1 MTTVHRSLDWQD
13 LDLRLCRSAIRSA
26 IAQRLFRRATRQ
38 LGVCVVMKGEEHGD
52 QDRPQMVLHRPDA
65 FFSRLGCR
73 GSIGL
78 GESYMAGDWSAPDLP
93 ALLASFAGNAGSLVP
108 AWAQPL
114 RRLAL
119 PRAKRRKGT
128 RDEALRDAS
137 HHYDLPTALFETFL
151 DPSMTYSSAMFTDPC
166 DDLHT
171 AQLRKIRSMLDLAKV
186 MPGDRVLEIG
196 GGWGTLAIEAD
207 RRGAD
212 VTSINVSERQLAA
225 AILATKGTT
234 VSFQRTDF
242 RDVTGEFD
250 AVMSVE
256 MIEAVGLDMLGTYF
270 GSVARVL
277 KPGGK
282 FALQAIITSDARMR
296 ATLHTDTWIKKYIF
310 PGGCIP
316 SEPAITRASAACG
329 LRLLQVHRFGASYA
343 RTLTTWRETFLANVC
358 NVHELGYDD
367 TFCRMWEFYLAYC
380 EAGFR
385 SGDLDV
391 VQVAFE
397 RV

>member
-1 MTTVHRSLDWQD
+1 MTTAHRSLDWHD
-13 LDLRLCRSAIRSA
+13 LDLRLCRSVTRSV
-26 IAQRLFRRATRQ
+26 IARQIFRRVTRQ
-38 LGVCVVMKGEEHGD
+38 LGVCVVTEGEQLGD
-52 QDRPQMVLHRPDA
+52 HNRPRMVLDRPDA

-78 GESYMAGDWSAPDLP
+78 GESYMAGDWWAPDLP
-93 ALLASFAGNAGSLVP
+93 ALLALFAGNAGSLVP
-108 AWAQPL
+108 RWAQPL
-114 RRLAL
+114 RGLAL
-119 PRAKRRKGT
+119 PRAKPRKGT

-151 DPSMTYSSAMFTDPC
+151 DPSMTYSSAMFVDQR

-171 AQLRKIRSMLDLAKV
+171 AQLRKIRSMLDLAEV
-186 MPGDRVLEIG
+186 TPGDRVLEIG
-196 GGWGTLAIEAD
+196 GGWGTLAIEAA
-207 RRGAD
+207 RLGAD
-212 VTSINVSERQLAA
+212 VTSINVSEGQLAA
-225 AILATKGTT
+225 AILAAKGTT
-234 VSFQRTDF
+234 LSFQRMDY
-242 RDVTGEFD
+242 RDVIGEFD

-256 MIEAVGLDMLGTYF
+256 MIEAVGLARLGTYF

-277 KPGGK
+277 KPGGR
-282 FALQAIITSDARMR
+282 FALQAIITSDARMC

-329 LRLLQVHRFGASYA
+329 LRLRQVHRFGASYA
-343 RTLTTWRETFLANVC
+343 RTLTTWRETFLANVG

>member
-1 MTTVHRSLDWQD
+1 MTTAHRSLDWQD
-13 LDLRLCRSAIRSA
+13 LDLRLCRSAIRSV
-26 IAQRLFRRATRQ
+26 IAQRIFRRATRQ
-38 LGVCVVMKGEEHGD
+38 LGVCVVMKGEQLGD
-52 QDRPQMVLHRPDA
+52 QNRLRMMLDRPDA
-65 FFSRLGCR
+65 FFSRVGCR

-93 ALLASFAGNAGSLVP
+93 ALLTLFAGNAGSLVP
-108 AWAQPL
+108 LWAQPL
-114 RRLAL
+114 RGLAL

-151 DPSMTYSSAMFTDPC
+151 DPSMTYSSAMFADQF
-166 DDLHT
+166 DDLNT
-171 AQLRKIRSMLDLAKV
+171 AQLRKIRSMLALAKV
-186 MPGDRVLEIG
+186 TPGDRVLEIG
-196 GGWGTLAIEAD
+196 GGWGTLAVEAA
-207 RRGAD
+207 RLGAD

-225 AILATKGTT
+225 AVLAAKDMAVT
-234 VSFQRTDF
+234 FRHMDY

-256 MIEAVGLDMLGTYF
+256 MIEAVGLARLETYF
-270 GSVARVL
+270 SSVARVL
-277 KPGGK
+277 KPGGR

-343 RTLTTWRETFLANVC
+343 RTLTTWRETFLANVG
-358 NVHELGYDD
+358 NVHELGYDH